1 MYIEING
8 EKYPCKCSTFH
19 TQTGKNAVRIISEA
33 PIAEGFRLVGED
45 DSVVADYSDYV
56 YLYRTEGET
65 IKEYTKESE
74 DIIPAIGY
82 TTGIPEN
89 PIQAQISALN
99 RRITEITPY
108 TESQEVGIQAKE
120 CVFNGMYRDGVLTA
134 RVVTSR
140 GEQIPCTYE
149 KEGDNVTVRFEELK
163 DTATV
168 TMQIQ

>member
-1 MYIEING
+1 MLYIEFDGN
-8 EKYPCKCSTFH
+8 KYPCSVSTFH
-19 TQTGKNAVRIISEA
+19 TQKGKDAVRIKSDA
-33 PIAEGFRLVGED
+33 PTANGFKIVGDD
-45 DSVVADYSDYV
+45 DSVIADYSDYI
-56 YLYRTEGET
+56 YLYREEGRV
-65 IKEYTKESE
+65 KEYTAESE
-74 DIIPAIGY
+74 EIIPAEGNQS
-82 TTGIPEN
+82 GVPVN
-89 PIQAQISALN
+89 PIQQQFSALN

-108 TESQEVGIQAKE
+108 TESQEAGIQSKE
-120 CVFNGMYRDGVLTA
+120 CVFNGVYRDGVLTA

>member
-45 DSVVADYSDYV
+45 DSIVADYSDYV

-65 IKEYTKESE
+65 IKEYTQEAE
-74 DIIPAIGY
+74 EIIPAIGY
-82 TTGIPEN
+82 TTGIPES
-89 PIQAQISALN
+89 PIQQQISAMN

-120 CVFNGMYRDGVLTA
+120 CVFNGTYRDGVLTA

-140 GEQIPCTYE
+140 GEQIPCTFE

>member
-19 TQTGKNAVRIISEA
+19 TQTGKDAVRIISSA

-56 YLYRTEGET
+56 YLYRQEGET
-65 IKEYTKESE
+65 IKEYTKEAE
-74 DIIPAIGY
+74 EITPAEGY
-82 TTGIPEN
+82 ISGIPEN

-99 RRITEITPY
+99 RRVSAITPY

-120 CVFNGMYRDGVLTA
+120 CVFNGSYRDGVLTA

-149 KEGDNVTVRFEELK
+149 KAGDSVTVRFEELK

>member
-1 MYIEING
+1 MYIEIDG
-8 EKYPCKCSTFH
+8 EKYPCEIEVSA
-19 TQTGKNAVRIISEA
+19 TQIGSPMIRVISDA
-33 PIAEGFRLVGED
+33 PVAANGFLLINGD
-45 DSVVADYSDYV
+45 KVVDKSDFT
-56 YLYRTEGET
+56 YLYREDGPV
-65 IKEYTKESE
+65 KEYCQNAEE
-74 DIIPAIGY
+74 IIPAESNQS
-82 TTGIPEN
+82 PCPAN
-89 PIQAQISALN
+89 HIQQQISALN

-108 TESQEVGIQAKE
+108 TESQEAGIQTKE
-120 CVFNGMYRDGVLTA
+120 CVFNGIYRDGVLTA

>member
-19 TQTGKNAVRIISEA
+19 TQTGKDAVRIISEA
-33 PIAEGFRLVGED
+33 PIAEGFRIVGDD

-65 IKEYTKESE
+65 IKEYTQEADE
-74 DIIPAIGY
+74 IIPAEGY
-82 TTGIPEN
+82 ISGIPTN

-99 RRITEITPY
+99 RRITDITPY
-108 TESQEVGIQAKE
+108 TESKEAGIQDKE
-120 CVFNGMYRDGVLTA
+120 CIFDGKYRDGVLTA
-134 RVVTSR
+134 NVLTSR
-140 GEQIPCTYE
+140 GEQKPCE
-149 KEGDNVTVRFEELK
+149 VERSGDNITVRFEELT

-168 TMQIQ
+168 TISIQ